1 MAHPSPT
8 AQHFSEMM
16 ILANKLNNEKLVKQ
30 CKVYKCPTI
39 ITILFAYPLL
49 IIISRANAQVAMVR
63 CEETN
68 DQLKHLLGPVEQFPT
83 STPLPSRRTSAPEHH
98 SSTNGS
104 ASENH
109 HCSGWVNAPEE
120 NCYCETDR
128 LALSHI
134 PSANWTYND
143 EEDEEKLSCSHT
155 TEGSDG
161 NKRYVPNNRLNFL
174 LHVNDTTDRTFRNHS
189 NVKTHKT

>member
-1 MAHPSPT
+1 MA
-8 AQHFSEMM
+8 
-16 ILANKLNNEKLVKQ
+16 
-30 CKVYKCPTI
+30 I
-39 ITILFAYPLL
+39 IKIHTFFLFK
-49 IIISRANAQVAMVR
+49 QVAMVR

-68 DQLKHLLGPVEQFPT
+68 DQLKHLLGPDIFPT

-98 SSTNGS
+98 VTNDN
-104 ASENH
+104 ATTDNH
-109 HCSGWVNAPEE
+109 HCGWVGAAEE

-155 TEGSDG
+155 TEGSDE
-161 NKRYVPNNRLNFL
+161 NKRYTNSF
-174 LHVNDTTDRTFRNHS
+174 S
-189 NVKTHKT
+189 

>member
-1 MAHPSPT
+1 
-8 AQHFSEMM
+8 
-16 ILANKLNNEKLVKQ
+16 
-30 CKVYKCPTI
+30 
-39 ITILFAYPLL
+39 
-49 IIISRANAQVAMVR
+49 MVR

-68 DQLKHLLGPVEQFPT
+68 DQLKHLLGPETFPT

-98 SSTNGS
+98 TATSTPT
-104 ASENH
+104 AVDNH
-109 HCSGWVNAPEE
+109 HCGWVGAAEE

-155 TEGSDG
+155 TEGSDE
-161 NKRYVPNNRLNFL
+161 NKRYAVRIYRNLFL
-174 LHVNDTTDRTFRNHS
+174 YTTYIWTSSRRNGQTAHYLMI
-189 NVKTHKT
+189 VKI

>member
-1 MAHPSPT
+1 MQSNDDGGLRNAIR
-8 AQHFSEMM
+8 FSY
-16 ILANKLNNEKLVKQ
+16 NNIRGRGFLKQ
-30 CKVYKCPTI
+30 EVT
-39 ITILFAYPLL
+39 
-49 IIISRANAQVAMVR
+49 SRLRVRQVAMVR

-68 DQLKHLLGPVEQFPT
+68 DQLKHLLGPETLPT

-98 SSTNGS
+98 ATTNGN
-104 ASENH
+104 APDGH
-109 HCSGWVNAPEE
+109 HCGWVNVAEQ
-120 NCYCETDR
+120 NCYCETDHQ

-161 NKRYVPNNRLNFL
+161 NKR
-174 LHVNDTTDRTFRNHS
+174 
-189 NVKTHKT
+189 